1 MPYYDAIFKKMKHMN
16 LNQFNKK
23 STVTSIEFFRRE
35 LFSSNILMQNRVYEM
50 CIVFPL
56 PVHEL

>member
-35 LFSSNILMQNRVYEM
+35 LFPRIS
-50 CIVFPL
+50 
-56 PVHEL
+56 

>member
-1 MPYYDAIFKKMKHMN
+1 MLKYGDSIECHTMMQSLKKMKHMN

-35 LFSSNILMQNRVYEM
+35 LFS
-50 CIVFPL
+50 
-56 PVHEL
+56 